1 MPIFAAQDG
10 KGGLD
15 RGCGGAGRRMG
26 RDKAT
31 LPVGGRAG
39 RLVLAAAA
47 ELGDKLLAS
56 EHAGV
61 LRDSVAWP
69 IAELMEAEVSGLTG
83 TPS

>member
-1 MPIFAAQDG
+1 
-10 KGGLD
+10 
-15 RGCGGAGRRMG
+15 MG
-26 RDKAT
+26 RDRAT

-69 IAELMEAEVSGLTG
+69 VAELMEAEVSGLTG

>member
-1 MPIFAAQDG
+1 MAAAVLA
-10 KGGLD
+10 GGW
-15 RGCGGAGRRMG
+15 AGTRRPCPSVV
-26 RDKAT
+26 DLA
-31 LPVGGRAG
+31 

-69 IAELMEAEVSGLTG
+69 VAELMEAEVSGLTG